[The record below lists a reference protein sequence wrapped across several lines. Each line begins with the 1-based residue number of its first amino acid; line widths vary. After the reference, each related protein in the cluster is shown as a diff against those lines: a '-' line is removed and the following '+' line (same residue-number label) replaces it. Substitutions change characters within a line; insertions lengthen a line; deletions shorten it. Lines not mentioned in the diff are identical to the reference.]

1 MKSLRF
7 RTVAALSIGA
17 AIVAIPLTAG
27 SASAATETPRYRY
40 FSTYK
45 TAVACQTAGN
55 TLAQQ
60 GRITQFD
67 CNSKIVQGR
76 EKVWDLFVR

>member
-1 MKSLRF
+1 MKSR
-7 RTVAALSIGA
+7 RSRAVAALSIGA
-17 AIVAIPLTAG
+17 AIVTIPLTAG
-27 SASAATETPRYRY
+27 SASAAPQYRY

-45 TAVACQTAGN
+45 SAVACQTAGN

-60 GRITQFD
+60 GRITQFN
-67 CNSKIVQGR
+67 CNAKIIQGR

>member
-1 MKSLRF
+1 MNSWRSRAL
-7 RTVAALSIGA
+7 AALSIGA
-17 AIVAIPLTAG
+17 AIVTIPLTAG
-27 SASAATETPRYRY
+27 SASAETPQYRY

-45 TAVACQTAGN
+45 SAVDCQTAGN

-60 GRITQFD
+60 GRITQFN
-67 CNSKIVQGR
+67 CNGKIVQGR